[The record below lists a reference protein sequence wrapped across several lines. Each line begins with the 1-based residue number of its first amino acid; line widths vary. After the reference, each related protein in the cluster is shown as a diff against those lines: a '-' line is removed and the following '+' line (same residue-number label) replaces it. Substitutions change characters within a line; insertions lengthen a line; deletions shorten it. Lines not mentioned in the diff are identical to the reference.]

1 MAVQSVVNS
10 WQSHIPP
17 ISQTTE
23 DGRDEDVAQL
33 WIADK
38 VISPLYHKQQNT
50 HILLAYRKL
59 QALFI
64 KQKIVC
70 DKRNPAREN
79 GISCFYMTLATAA
92 NMEGYES

>member
-1 MAVQSVVNS
+1 MK
-10 WQSHIPP
+10 
-17 ISQTTE
+17 TK
-23 DGRDEDVAQL
+23 L

-92 NMEGYES
+92 DMKGNES